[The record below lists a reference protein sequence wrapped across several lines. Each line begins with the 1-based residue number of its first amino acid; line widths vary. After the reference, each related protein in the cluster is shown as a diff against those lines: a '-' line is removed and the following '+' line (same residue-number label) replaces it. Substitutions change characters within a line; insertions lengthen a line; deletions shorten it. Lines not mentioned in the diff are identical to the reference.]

1 MFSHEDEVEMS
12 RRYRKDHDLMSL
24 EAEDLVDEAGGL
36 PERDLRSFY
45 YPHDKDIESV
55 GVRGIYLNNFIRW
68 DSKAQHEQMIKT
80 YDYESASQHRT
91 FDTYNDVDCIHYSG
105 LHDLI
110 KFYKWGYGKVTDHA
124 CRELRLKRLNRDQ
137 ALDMVRQYQET
148 VPKDLGE
155 FLAWMDMSENT
166 LMELVDRFRDPRVWQ
181 RDEASGAWTLLQS
194 VLDAP
199 KLQNADQVALDVT
212 GPCAFQVTPSKDPA
226 ANEEECI
233 LMHRGYSDDHP
244 AKLAPSAA
252 YPD

>member
-1 MFSHEDEVEMS
+1 
-12 RRYRKDHDLMSL
+12 
-24 EAEDLVDEAGGL
+24 
-36 PERDLRSFY
+36 
-45 YPHDKDIESV
+45 
-55 GVRGIYLNNFIRW
+55 
-68 DSKAQHEQMIKT
+68 
-80 YDYESASQHRT
+80 
-91 FDTYNDVDCIHYSG
+91 
-105 LHDLI
+105 
-110 KFYKWGYGKVTDHA
+110 
-124 CRELRLKRLNRDQ
+124 
-137 ALDMVRQYQET
+137 MVRQYQET

-233 LMHRGYSDDHP
+233 LMHRGYFDDHP